1 MVEMQVDGLTLDP
14 DTKAPL
20 VILRSAEEGTF
31 LPLLVGPMEAMSLT
45 FMLSGEQLP
54 RPLTHDL
61 LLMSVQAL
69 KGAVVGVEIVDIRDG
84 VYYAALLLR
93 HREGITRVD
102 CRPSDAIAGAL
113 RAGGRSGV
121 QGRGLELAQQERG
134 LRQLRA
140 DAASD
145 MLREADARREADR
158 LTDRLARGK
167 PLDETT
173 ADAEAAGYENL
184 LRSLEP
190 ETNRKM

>member
-102 CRPSDAIAGAL
+102 CRPSDAIAVAL
-113 RAGGRSGV
+113 RAGVRIRV
-121 QGRGLELAQQERG
+121 PERALELAQQ
-134 LRQLRA
+134 
-140 DAASD
+140 
-145 MLREADARREADR
+145 
-158 LTDRLARGK
+158 
-167 PLDETT
+167 
-173 ADAEAAGYENL
+173 
-184 LRSLEP
+184 
-190 ETNRKM
+190 